1 MTQTSADISAPQFIA
16 NLNDTLRYLEMGIVG
31 GSSSSLRTMSA
42 DVSAQQFVTDL
53 NYNLSYL
60 DSNIVGGS
68 PGSLIYLTKDANATQ
83 FVRDLNIDLDY
94 LENGI
99 SGGSE
104 TSDTVLMQ
112 LQGGRIATTTSSA
125 TTIDGNNVVGYP
137 CVSTNDSEFFNNCH
151 TRLML
156 DIGLCTLT
164 GVTVESGETLTIFCY
179 NSSGEYIQYVSSV
192 GSIPSGTRYV
202 KFMVSKSTAYTSLRK
217 LRVLLQGN
225 ATQVKNITPTLS
237 NESDESGESKSY
249 YFSFDT
255 EYPSMD
261 TSGNIIYTGANSGS
275 RYYDNGLIK
284 LPPNYSTTGDPVPL
298 VVFVH
303 GTNGFDF
310 YKGPKPLYGE
320 QQTFVANNGYALC
333 DCSGITNEEYYIA
346 NEGQYDNTYFSPS
359 FITCLHSLVEYVN
372 ANYNVKTDGVY
383 LISKSAGGY
392 TLHLLTQMSIIPI
405 KAAASLAPA
414 ISLFGTMHYYTQ
426 SANRATKRALAQLG
440 IAITSTEWS
449 VNKPIVLNN
458 IHKLRQIDPL
468 FFGTDLTD
476 EEVESLVRVLYYKN
490 SLNKKQFSTC
500 SECMNGVT
508 ITEGSMSEGTG
519 LPAGTV
525 VPGIN
530 SVGINFHVPTWIWIA
545 DDDVNVS
552 PKEANLYA
560 QMSARGGSPC
570 GITKISGGKGA
581 HHAVDTASNAPKV
594 RYQTKY
600 AGEVVIVKAYAQLV
614 DWFNNDGLTD
624 VTNNGYNDI

>member
-53 NYNLSYL
+53 NYNLDYL

-68 PGSLIYLTKDANATQ
+68 PGSLIQLTKDANATQ

-112 LQGGRIATTTSSA
+112 LQGGRIATATSSA
-125 TTIDGNNVVGYP
+125 TTIEGNNVVGYP
-137 CVSTNDSEFFNNCH
+137 CASTNDSEFFNNCH

-217 LRVLLQGN
+217 LRVLFQGN
-225 ATQVKNITPTLS
+225 ATQAKNITPEPVTTS
-237 NESDESGESKSY
+237 

-261 TSGNIIYTGANSGS
+261 ASGNIIYTGANSQS
-275 RYYDNGLIK
+275 RYYDNGMIK

-320 QQTFVANNGYALC
+320 QQGFVANNGYALC
-333 DCSGITNEEYYIA
+333 DCSGITNVGKYLLT
-346 NEGQYDNTYFSPS
+346 NEGSYDNTYFSPS

-392 TLHLLTQMSIIPI
+392 TLHLLTQLQVLNI
-405 KAAASLAPA
+405 KAAASLAPG
-414 ISLFGTMHYYTQ
+414 ISTFGNMDYYTT
-426 SANRATKRALAQLG
+426 SSNRAMKRTFGQLG
-440 IAITSTEWS
+440 ITLTSSSWS
-449 VNKPIVLNN
+449 TNKQIVLNN

-600 AGEVVIVKAYAQLV
+600 AGEVEIVKAYAQLV

-624 VTNNGYNDI
+624 VTDNGYNDI

>member
-1 MTQTSADISAPQFIA
+1 MIRPSVDISAPQFIA
-16 NLNDTLRYLEMGIVG
+16 NLNDTLRYLEIGIVG
-31 GSSSSLRTMSA
+31 GSSSSLRTMSS

-53 NYNLSYL
+53 NYNLDYL

-68 PGSLIYLTKDANATQ
+68 SGSLIHLTKDASATQ

-112 LQGGRIATTTSSA
+112 LQGGRIATSTSSA
-125 TTIDGNNVVGYP
+125 ATIDGSNVVGYP
-137 CVSTNDSEFFNNCH
+137 CASINDTEFFNNCH
-151 TRLML
+151 TMLML

-164 GVTVESGETLTIFCY
+164 GVTLESGETLTIFCY
-179 NSSGEYIQYVSSV
+179 NSSGGYIQYVSSV

-217 LRVLLQGN
+217 LSVLFQGN
-225 ATQVKNITPTLS
+225 ATQVKNVTPEPVTTS
-237 NESDESGESKSY
+237 

-261 TSGNIIYTGANSGS
+261 ASGNIIFTGANNQS

-284 LPPNYSTTGDPVPL
+284 LPPNYSTTGEAVPL

-310 YKGPKPLYGE
+310 YKGPKPLYREPMYRE
-320 QQTFVANNGYALC
+320 QQDFVVNNGYALC
-333 DCSGITNEEYYIA
+333 DCSGITNVGKYLTG
-346 NEGQYDNTYFSPS
+346 EGSFDNTYFSPS
-359 FITCLHSLVEYVN
+359 FITCIHSLVEYVN

-392 TLHLLTQMSIIPI
+392 TLHLLTQLQVLNI
-405 KAAASLAPA
+405 KAAASLAPG
-414 ISLFGTMHYYTQ
+414 ITPFGTMHYYTQ
-426 SANRATKRALAQLG
+426 SANRAATRALSQLG
-440 IAITSTEWS
+440 ITITSTSWS
-449 VNKPIVLNN
+449 DNKPIVLNN

-468 FFGTDLTD
+468 FFGTNLTEQQVD
-476 EEVESLVRVLYYKN
+476 SLVRVLYYKK
-490 SLNKKQFSTC
+490 SSSKKCFYDC
-500 SECMNGVT
+500 SECMEGVT

-525 VPGIN
+525 VPGLS
-530 SVGINFHVPTWIWIA
+530 SVGIYLQVPTWVWIA
-545 DDDVNVS
+545 NDDTNVVLHDVW
-552 PKEANLYA
+552 LYVEMA
-560 QMSARGGSPC
+560 KRGSEHC
-570 GITKISGGKGA
+570 GITKIPRGYGE

-600 AGEVVIVKAYAQLV
+600 AGEVEIVKAYAQLV

-624 VTNNGYNDI
+624 VTDNGYNDI